1 MADNTT
7 LNTGTGGDVLST
19 DDLGAVKVQR
29 VKAQFGIDGV
39 SADVSVVNP
48 FPVTDATLSDGEQLQ
63 ELLRMILCEMRI
75 LNHIMASEF
84 RLRDDIVALRS
95 DPTINLTN

>member
-1 MADNTT
+1 MKEVCVDMW
-7 LNTGTGGDVLST
+7 GGFS
-19 DDLGAVKVQR
+19 KVIKEVFPQY
-29 VKAQFGIDGV
+29 GIDGV
-39 SADVSVVNP
+39 SADVTSANP
-48 FPVTDATLSDGEQLQ
+48 LPITDNTTSDGEQL
-63 ELLRMILCEMRI
+63 EEILRLILGEMRI